1 MKQTNQCKEHKN
13 EIKKKSSNIK
23 VIPPW
28 KITRQHTI
36 AQERPINN
44 ELDKN

>member
-13 EIKKKSSNIK
+13 EIKKHGFNIE

-28 KITRQHTI
+28 KITRQHTF
-36 AQERPINN
+36 AQERPIYN
-44 ELDKN
+44 EIDKN